1 MNDTNIFCPHCKKLI
16 SLNATVC
23 PFCNKEVTVLQDY
36 INRQLNS
43 VSPSVENS
51 ALQNQL
57 SQGSVS
63 SPDVNNVPNVVSS
76 KSNFVNVITALLFI
90 AAVAFGIYYFINKKG
105 NEVDLFA
112 LSGVYHNDKYYVKVA
127 MKGQDVLGISL
138 FENIDDELSSEF
150 FGPNDYDGNLYFDY
164 FGTTEL
170 FMNDEGVFTGSAKIR
185 FSDDLMF
192 VEMTNDENGLNIK
205 VTSNN
210 TVNSI
215 TNFTGSYKMLE
226 TELMGWTGKYERD
239 GVIVYID
246 EVYYGYLD
254 IYITDGMEESLYVE
268 GVTGDDDFENCEY
281 TANEINCSME
291 FFEMNESIKI
301 TKSSDGIIIDGNS
314 NVGKS
319 GEFINSLDGTY
330 KRVK

>member
-16 SLNATVC
+16 SMNATVC

-215 TNFTGSYKMLE
+215 TNFTG
-226 TELMGWTGKYERD
+226 
-239 GVIVYID
+239 YIK
-246 EVYYGYLD
+246 
-254 IYITDGMEESLYVE
+254 
-268 GVTGDDDFENCEY
+268 C
-281 TANEINCSME
+281 
-291 FFEMNESIKI
+291 
-301 TKSSDGIIIDGNS
+301 
-314 NVGKS
+314 
-319 GEFINSLDGTY
+319 
-330 KRVK
+330 